1 MTITK
6 PQPVQCQ
13 SLAEIREQI
22 DRMDRLIVP
31 LLAERLAYVTQAAGF
46 KPTRA
51 DVVVPWRVEDV
62 VEKAK
67 AHAGVCEMDLVTV
80 ESVYRALVAASIAHE
95 ERVWDRLHKEDC

>member
-1 MTITK
+1 MTMTK

-13 SLAEIREQI
+13 SMSEIREQI

-67 AHAGVCEMDLVTV
+67 SHAAACEMDL
-80 ESVYRALVAASIAHE
+80 EAIEAIYRALVAASIAHE
-95 ERVWDRLHKEDC
+95 ERVWDALHEKS